1 MGNPSMAGSA
11 IEEVGLDVSQLREAL
26 AVSEMQLKGARA
38 ELGRLVRI
46 TERDLAVQRGE
57 LEAALSLTDILG
69 ERLGRQK
76 ESVSAFIKLI
86 RDSELLPQEVIIS
99 WLIRSELFDPD
110 FYLES
115 NNDVAAAQADP
126 GEHFLRHG
134 LDEKRAFSETFSECA

>member
-1 MGNPSMAGSA
+1 MVGSA
-11 IEEVGLDVSQLREAL
+11 TEEVDLDVSQLREAL

-57 LEAALSLTDILG
+57 LEAALSLTNILN

-76 ESVSAFIKLI
+76 ESVRALITLI
-86 RDSELLPQEVIIS
+86 RDSEMLPPEVIIS
-99 WLIRSELFDPD
+99 WLIRSEIFDPD

-115 NNDVAAAQADP
+115 NDDVATAQADP

-134 LDEKRAFSETFSECA
+134 LDEKRAFNEAFSECA